1 MLSNIRGYFYSKFFF
16 LLKNLLSPLISFEIK
31 FEEDK
36 HPTKDLNIVYVLP
49 ERSLIENIALS
60 VCCEENKL
68 VSPDELFGE
77 TDIPRNL
84 SLRRP
89 VFDNKEH
96 KIKRRL
102 PKNLKSILEHHKKE
116 IAFQPVSFLWGKS
129 PDKEKSLFKLFF
141 SPSWAVS
148 SPIKNLFKLLVNGR
162 SLIITFHKELKSM
175 DLYDDKK
182 DLNQNGLTVN
192 RYIRAL
198 FRKSKQAS
206 IGPDISHRR
215 TLVKSLV
222 RDKEVRKLINE
233 LSEGSPRQKKKLKK
247 RALRYANEI
256 CSDINYPTVR
266 MFYRSLTWFW
276 NTRYDGINIRGL
288 ERIRAEAKENS
299 LVFVPCH
306 RSHIDYL
313 ALSYILIKEGM
324 MLPQIAAGINL
335 NIPIIGKILRNGGA
349 FYIRRSFG
357 GRKLYSTILSQYIK
371 RLMLRGNSIEFFPEG
386 GRSRTGLSLKPKPG
400 LLSMTLRSFA
410 SLKIQKVKVIPIY
423 IGYEKIIEGSSYL
436 SELMGKRKRREN
448 FLDITKVLKDFN
460 NFLGNA
466 YINFG
471 NPIDLG
477 DFLKNQGVKNYFL
490 ESALEKPEW
499 LLDATDNL
507 GEKVIR
513 EINTNAVLTSSSI
526 VATAMVSNR
535 SFTINR
541 NDLIKRIEFFL
552 SLIQNSNGDVWI
564 PIRDS
569 HEILKKTED
578 LGLIEYDKYSKT
590 YSADKEKQALLNF
603 YKNNSIHFFAIFSL
617 ICISLKNSNSQN
629 KTEIFSALNMTYPY
643 LYNRLSLIYKKSD
656 LEEVISEALDYLTTI
671 EIISEN
677 EGYYSPTKISEKEG
691 MFESISNLVEEYLE
705 T

>member
-1 MLSNIRGYFYSKFFF
+1 MLNKVKAYIYSKFFILF
-16 LLKNLLSPLISFEIK
+16 KNILSPLISYEIK
-31 FEEDK
+31 FEEESLINDV
-36 HPTKDLNIVYVLP
+36 NIVYVLP
-49 ERSLIENIALS
+49 ERSFMQNIALS
-60 VCCEENKL
+60 LCCEKNKF
-68 VSPDELFGE
+68 VSPDEIFRE
-77 TDIPRNL
+77 TGNQRNI

-89 VFDNKEH
+89 KFDNKGH

-102 PKNLKSILEHHKKE
+102 PKNLKTILENNKKE
-116 IAFQPVSFLWGKS
+116 TIFLPVSFLWGKS
-129 PDKEKSLFKLFF
+129 PDKEKSLFKLLF
-141 SPSWAVS
+141 SSSWAVS
-148 SPIKNLFKLLVNGR
+148 NPIKNLFKLLLYGR
-162 SLIITFHKELKSM
+162 SLIITFHKELNAS
-175 DLYDDKK
+175 DLYDEKK
-182 DLNQNGLTVN
+182 DLNQNSLTVN

-222 RDKEVRKLINE
+222 RDKEVRKLVNE
-233 LSEGSPRQKKKLKK
+233 LSKGEPRQKKKLKK
-247 RALRYANEI
+247 RAIRYANEI

-266 MFYRSLTWFW
+266 IFYRSLTWFW

-288 ERIRAEAKENS
+288 EKIRTEAKDNS

-357 GRKLYSTILSQYIK
+357 GRRLYSTILSQYIK

-386 GRSRTGLSLKPKPG
+386 GRSRTGLSLVPKPG

-410 SLKIQKVKVIPIY
+410 SLKIQKVKVVPIY

-448 FLDITKVLKDFN
+448 VLDITKVLKDFN

-477 DFLKNQGVKNYFL
+477 DFLENQGVKDYFL

-507 GEKVIR
+507 GKKVIR
-513 EINTNAVLTSSSI
+513 EINSKAVLTSSSL
-526 VATAMVSNR
+526 VATAIVSNK
-535 SFTINR
+535 SLTMKKS
-541 NDLIKRIEFFL
+541 DLIQRIEFFL
-552 SLIQNSNGDVWI
+552 SLIKDSNKDIWI
-564 PIRDS
+564 PITDVN
-569 HEILKKTED
+569 EILKKTED
-578 LGLIEYDKYSKT
+578 LGLIEYNENLKT
-590 YSADKEKQALLNF
+590 YSVDKEKYALLNF
-603 YKNNSIHFFAIFSL
+603 YKNNTIHLFAIFSL

-643 LYNRLSLIYKKSD
+643 LYKRLSLINEQSD
-656 LEEVISEALDYLTTI
+656 LEEVINNSLDYLTKI
-671 EIISEN
+671 EIIN
-677 EGYYSPTKISEKEG
+677 KNKAYYSPSKLTPKKD
-691 MFESISNLVEEYLE
+691 MFDSISNLVEEYLE
-705 T
+705 S